1 MSWPQRQPADAR
13 FMSEFRFELLATDGA
28 ARRGRLHTAHGIVD
42 TPAFMPVGTA
52 ATVKAMTAGMLRAT
66 GAQIVLANTYHLM
79 LRPGAERVERLGGL
93 HRFMAWPGPI
103 LTDSGGFQVMSLA
116 ARRAIDEDGV
126 VFSSHLDGSRHAL
139 TPERCMAIQHMLDAT
154 ITMVLDECPAY
165 PIDRDEAAASM
176 RRTMRWAE
184 RCRSAWRPRSGYG
197 LFGIVQG
204 SVYEPLRRR
213 SAATLRE
220 IGFDGYAI
228 GGLSVGEDASAMYD
242 TIAATA
248 PLLPAGQPR
257 YLMGMGEPADLL
269 TAVAAGVDLFD
280 CVLPTRN
287 ARTGT
292 LYTRR
297 GKVSIKQA
305 RHKDDPAPLD
315 ETCPCPTCRHYSR
328 AYLNHL
334 YRAGE
339 ILAMRLNTYH
349 NLQFYLD
356 LMRGARRAIVERRFA
371 AYRRETLDSFAGDR
385 QAEA

>member
-1 MSWPQRQPADAR
+1 MIAFSLDAQ
-13 FMSEFRFELLATDGA
+13 DGA
-28 ARRGRLHTAHGIVD
+28 ARAGVLTLDHGVVHTP
-42 TPAFMPVGTA
+42 TFMPVGTQG
-52 ATVKAMTAGMLRAT
+52 TVKGMTPEELREIGVEMLL
-66 GAQIVLANTYHLM
+66 GNTYHLH
-79 LRPGAERVERLGGL
+79 LRPGETIIEKLGGL
-93 HRFMAWPGPI
+93 HGFMHWERPI
-103 LTDSGGFQVMSLA
+103 LTDSGGYQVFSLG
-116 ARRAIDEDGV
+116 DNVKVTEDGAA
-126 VFSSHLDGSRHAL
+126 FRNHLDGSAMLLR
-139 TPERCMAIQHMLDAT
+139 PEDAVAIQHALGSDIMMCLDHLVPLPAT
-154 ITMVLDECPAY
+154 DQALT
-165 PIDRDEAAASM
+165 EALA
-176 RRTMRWAE
+176 RTTRWAA
-184 RCRSAWRPRSGYG
+184 RSRQAWLTRRRADEQA

-204 SVYEPLRRR
+204 GTRPDLRER
-213 SAATLRE
+213 SAAALRE